1 MSGGISR
8 NALLVPGVRI
18 CLVAMGFASN
28 VLIVRVL
35 GPTHFGI
42 FALSIAFIKIFSGCF
57 GDALDLAVLRRVP
70 LYLHTDRPRA
80 LRVAWAT
87 LWLRLATGVGIVV
100 IGMVFNSW
108 IAEVFFRSGRDGV
121 LVVLAAAGVLG
132 ELLVRAVSSYFQSA
146 EMYSQFLAL
155 DALLQGGRIGI
166 FLALVGLNALDV
178 RTALLVYVGAS
189 YVVVLAGTLML
200 PRDALRL
207 IQANRRD
214 IGEVFHYS
222 KWMIVAMA
230 IAATYERLDVF
241 LLGYFKGS
249 EQVGVYAA
257 AFTLAIIP
265 EFVAGAVGTVVQP
278 RIVPLYSSGTLRG
291 FARRY
296 LRWAVPAVLTVAMG
310 AYLLGGVIIPLLF
323 SARYVASIP
332 LFQIL
337 VVGTLFSAL
346 VNPLHGGLVAMISPR
361 RMVMVTAAGLLA
373 MLIGGSIVIP
383 AMGSTGAAVLVG
395 IVRIGIGVSV
405 LLMAHVVLRSSAS
418 LTEGATEAS
427 AARQYQET
435 SETDCRFPGGR
446 T

>member
-1 MSGGISR
+1 
-8 NALLVPGVRI
+8 
-18 CLVAMGFASN
+18 
-28 VLIVRVL
+28 
-35 GPTHFGI
+35 
-42 FALSIAFIKIFSGCF
+42 
-57 GDALDLAVLRRVP
+57 
-70 LYLHTDRPRA
+70 
-80 LRVAWAT
+80 
-87 LWLRLATGVGIVV
+87 
-100 IGMVFNSW
+100 
-108 IAEVFFRSGRDGV
+108 
-121 LVVLAAAGVLG
+121 
-132 ELLVRAVSSYFQSA
+132 
-146 EMYSQFLAL
+146 
-155 DALLQGGRIGI
+155 
-166 FLALVGLNALDV
+166 
-178 RTALLVYVGAS
+178 
-189 YVVVLAGTLML
+189 
-200 PRDALRL
+200 
-207 IQANRRD
+207 
-214 IGEVFHYS
+214 
-222 KWMIVAMA
+222 
-230 IAATYERLDVF
+230 
-241 LLGYFKGS
+241 
-249 EQVGVYAA
+249 VGVYAA

-278 RIVPLYSSGTLRG
+278 RIVPLYSSGTLRD

-383 AMGSTGAAVLVG
+383 AMGSTGAAMLVS

-418 LTEGATEAS
+418 LTEGAAEAS

-435 SETDCRFPGGR
+435 SKTDCRFPGGR